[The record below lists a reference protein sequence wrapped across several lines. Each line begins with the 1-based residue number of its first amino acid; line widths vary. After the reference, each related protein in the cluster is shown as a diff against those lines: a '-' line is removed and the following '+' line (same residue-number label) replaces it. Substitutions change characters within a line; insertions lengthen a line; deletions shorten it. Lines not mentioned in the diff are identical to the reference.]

1 MTNKITLKL
10 PNRRVG
16 ILIAVLIL
24 LAFGLGLDLRS
35 HGLVW
40 NWFWSLTGE
49 EQPFAQIRG
58 MIEFAGNFIRPQPN
72 TAPDVPISHTD
83 VNPYGINTFL
93 QQEVEVAK
101 REKTLQMISDAGFTM
116 IRQQFPWAD
125 IEVDGRGKFTDSRN
139 DVDGDG
145 KGDTIDAWAKYDNI
159 VDLADKYHVQI
170 QARLDSPPK
179 WTHSNPD
186 IGDFA
191 PPDDYRDFVNF
202 AVSVASR
209 YKGRIHYYQI
219 WNEPNANGEW
229 GNQPVNPEAYTD
241 LLCQTYKAVKGVD
254 PDIVLIAAPL
264 SPTVSLTPDNLNDF
278 IYLQRMYDAGAKACF
293 DVMAAQGYGFYSGP
307 TDHRLRPLTLTFS
320 RHIYIRDIMVAN
332 GDASKSIWLSEAAW
346 NPQPEDPSLVTSL
359 YGNFGIVTE
368 DQAARYMPLAY
379 ERAQEEWPWIG
390 NISYWFFKRPA
401 DYEKNQSFYY
411 FRMAEPDFTAL
422 PVYDS
427 MKQFITTQTP
437 VLFPGVH
444 QAEDWRVK
452 LPDDAKVVDVEGA
465 EFKKAV
471 EYKDDIFKD
480 IGKPTE
486 FENKSKSIEFK
497 ATGTEV
503 KLKFMTDQRTILYIS
518 VDGIPIRNPDE
529 KYYTRYS
536 HFYSPDHQWSEISLH
551 SSLTSETHDFV
562 IKMGFVWSGYMDASF
577 DSITV
582 VDRTFENV
590 YPYAAGVAI
599 AVGMTL
605 FVLVSALR
613 ERRRR

>member
-1 MTNKITLKL
+1 MNNKITLKK
-10 PNRRVG
+10 PGRRVG
-16 ILIAVLIL
+16 IALVILIVLLI
-24 LAFGLGLDLRS
+24 GLGLDLKS

-58 MIEFAGNFIRPQPN
+58 MVEWAGNFIRPQPN

-93 QQEVEVAK
+93 QQEVEIPK
-101 REKTLQMISDAGFTM
+101 REKTLQMIAEAGFTM

-139 DVDGDG
+139 DMTGDG
-145 KGDTIDAWAKYDNI
+145 VADTVDAWAKYDNI
-159 VDLADKYHVQI
+159 VDLAERYHIQI

-179 WTHSNPD
+179 WTHANPD

-191 PPDDYRDFVNF
+191 PPDDTQDFVNF
-202 AVSVASR
+202 AVAVASR

-219 WNEPNANGEW
+219 WNEPNANQEW

-241 LLCQTYKAVKGVD
+241 LLCRTYKAIKAVD
-254 PDIVLIAAPL
+254 PDITVISAPL
-264 SPTVSLTPDNLNDF
+264 SPTVSLTNENLNDF
-278 IYLQRMYDAGAKACF
+278 IYLQRMYDAGAKDCF

-307 TDHRLRPLTLTFS
+307 TDQRLRPNTLTFS

-332 GDASKSIWLSEAAW
+332 GDANKSIWLSEAAW
-346 NPQPEDPSLVTSL
+346 NAQPEDPTIVTSL
-359 YGNFGIVTE
+359 YGAYGIVTQ
-368 DQAARYMPLAY
+368 DQAARYMPLGY
-379 ERAQEEWPWIG
+379 ERAQEDWPWIG

-401 DYEKNQSFYY
+401 DYEVNQAFYY
-411 FRMAEPDFTAL
+411 FRMAEPDFTTL

-437 VLFPGVH
+437 VLYPGVH

-452 LPDDAKVVDVEGA
+452 LRDSKLWGDDNAQLGHYLEATDVEFAAKGTDIIVRLRGSDPPPSA
-465 EFKKAV
+465 EVNGEQFLFSDSNTQRV
-471 EYKDDIFKD
+471 NSW
-480 IGKPTE
+480 
-486 FENKSKSIEFK
+486 FETNFADSLLPQTYRIHIYGFQGSKF
-497 ATGTEV
+497 
-503 KLKFMTDQRTILYIS
+503 TI
-518 VDGIPIRNPDE
+518 
-529 KYYTRYS
+529 
-536 HFYSPDHQWSEISLH
+536 
-551 SSLTSETHDFV
+551 
-562 IKMGFVWSGYMDASF
+562 

-590 YPYAAGVAI
+590 YPYAAAVAI
-599 AVGMTL
+599 GVGLLL
-605 FVLVSALR
+605 FVVVSALW
-613 ERRRR
+613 ERRK